1 MKAQR
6 AITIDAW
13 ATSRTDAIH
22 CYMGMIS
29 GSCNP
34 RLLTCRIIA
43 NDDCTMTF
51 RPLPAKAPIALLR
64 DAKPLQAML
73 DQAMRLGRLQ
83 ALVDEQL
90 EATAREH
97 CRVASW
103 REGCLLLL
111 TSNGHWATRLHYQ
124 QRRLLRQLQAL
135 PEFVGLL
142 KIQIKVRPPSTQTHH
157 VARTAE
163 LSSAAAESLHSAAE
177 GISDPKLRAA
187 LERLASKAKPR
198 G

>member
-6 AITIDAW
+6 AIAIDASP
-13 ATSRTDAIH
+13 ASRTNTIC

-29 GSCNP
+29 GACNP
-34 RLLTCRIIA
+34 CLLTCRLIA
-43 NDDCTMTF
+43 TDDPTMTF

-64 DAKPLQAML
+64 DAKPMQAML

-83 ALVDEQL
+83 ALVDGQL
-90 EATAREH
+90 EAAAREH

-103 REGCLLLL
+103 RDGCLLLL

-124 QRRLLRQLQAL
+124 QRRLQRQLQAL

-142 KIQIKVRPPSTQTHH
+142 KIQIKVRPPSTQTSQLK
-157 VARTAE
+157 RTAE
-163 LSSAAAESLHSAAE
+163 LSSAAADSLHSAAE
-177 GISDPKLRAA
+177 GISDPNLRAA
-187 LERLASKAKPR
+187 LERLASKAKSSE
-198 G
+198 